1 MKTYT
6 LPLTLIGIAVFL
18 LAGVLLFKPMYQAYG
33 SAFTGQ
39 ASYLQ
44 TATTTTVG
52 NQAVPATT
60 IASAQTDGSCKA
72 RVITTNGIGVYL
84 SFGDTTG
91 FGSTT
96 LANAVGHWQPASTTV
111 SYDSGIYGCGRLTG
125 WATAS
130 TSLTVSQF

>member
-1 MKTYT
+1 MKITFYST
-6 LPLTLIGIAVFL
+6 IASVLFLSL
-18 LAGVLLFKPMYQAYG
+18 LAIVLNAPKEVAG

-39 ASYLQ
+39 SAYLQ
-44 TATTTTVG
+44 TATTTTL
-52 NQAVPATT
+52 NTATKGT
-60 IASAQTDGSCKA
+60 IAASNDYCKS

-111 SYDSGIYGCGRLTG
+111 AYDGGLYGCGLLTG
-125 WATAS
+125 YANAT
-130 TSLTVSQF
+130 TTLTVSQF